1 MTEALKTVKETR
13 PESERPISHWLLGIG
28 GILLV
33 AGGMIAWSESVYSE
47 GHATSPTYFGV
58 LFASIGGI
66 LFSIGTLAELL
77 SIGSC
82 VRRIEAR
89 LRPAERDAHQ

>member
-1 MTEALKTVKETR
+1 MTETLKRDKETS
-13 PESERPISHWLLGIG
+13 PQSKRPISHWLLAIG
-28 GILLV
+28 GILLA
-33 AGGMIAWSESVYSE
+33 AGGIIAWSESVYSE

-66 LFSIGTLAELL
+66 LFSVAILVELL

-89 LRPAERDAHQ
+89 LKPAERDARQ

>member
-1 MTEALKTVKETR
+1 MTEALKRDKETR
-13 PESERPISHWLLGIG
+13 PESERPISHWLLAIG

-33 AGGMIAWSESVYSE
+33 AGGVIAQSESMYSE

-58 LFASIGGI
+58 FFAIVGGI
-66 LFSIGTLAELL
+66 LFSIAILVELF

-89 LRPAERDAHQ
+89 LKLANRDAHQ